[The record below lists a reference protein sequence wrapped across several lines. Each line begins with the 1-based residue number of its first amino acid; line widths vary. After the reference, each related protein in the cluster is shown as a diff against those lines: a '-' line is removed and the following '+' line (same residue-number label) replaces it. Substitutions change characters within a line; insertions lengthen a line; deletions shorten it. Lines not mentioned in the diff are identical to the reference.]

1 MNYMLFLDGDNE
13 TDTPYSKGKNIIV
26 FMSLM
31 MLHYRT
37 SMWQYYLSFAV

>member
-1 MNYMLFLDGDNE
+1 MNYMLFLDWDNE
-13 TDTPYSKGKNIIV
+13 TDTPYSKGKNID

-31 MLHYRT
+31 MLHDRT